1 MENMENDVRIP
12 SEVKDRIIKEAHRRI
27 ETEKAQGI
35 SNQQVLAD
43 IETWLTAQEEVE
55 EARAFRET
63 DLTVR
68 FADGM
73 QIAILLGRE
82 QAYGPSMDDGP
93 PLPKGGDKAQTLEE
107 SGERSEFH
115 QRGTIASQYGRSNCQ
130 KEMTTDGSREKG

>member
-1 MENMENDVRIP
+1 
-12 SEVKDRIIKEAHRRI
+12 
-27 ETEKAQGI
+27 
-35 SNQQVLAD
+35 LAD

-82 QAYGPSMDDGP
+82 QAYGPPMDDGP
-93 PLPKGGDKAQTLEE
+93 PLLKGGDRAQTL
-107 SGERSEFH
+107 
-115 QRGTIASQYGRSNCQ
+115 
-130 KEMTTDGSREKG
+130 KECG

>member
-1 MENMENDVRIP
+1 MENDVRIP

-27 ETEKAQGI
+27 ETDKAQGI

-82 QAYGPSMDDGP
+82 QAYGPFMDDGP
-93 PLPKGGDKAQTLEE
+93 LLLKGGDRAQTLEE
-107 SGERSEFH
+107 CG
-115 QRGTIASQYGRSNCQ
+115 
-130 KEMTTDGSREKG
+130 